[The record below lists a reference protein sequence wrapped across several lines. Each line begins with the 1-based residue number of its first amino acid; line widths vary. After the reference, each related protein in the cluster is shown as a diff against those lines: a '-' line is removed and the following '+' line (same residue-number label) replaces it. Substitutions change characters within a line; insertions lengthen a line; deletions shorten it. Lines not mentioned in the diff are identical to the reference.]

1 MRVKI
6 AVTLGDP
13 AGVGPE
19 LAARVC
25 HDEEVLAQADIV
37 IVGQKKLLAGGARA
51 AGLSFPQVT
60 LKECGPVAR
69 TDPGQPSA
77 AGGAQAGAFIRQAA
91 LMCLSGE
98 VQAMTT
104 APVSKE
110 YLNLAGYRYAGHTE
124 MLAELAGGA
133 KAVMMMAGPLLKVSL
148 LSTHVPLR
156 RAEEFIRPEN
166 IDYTCRT
173 TWQWLNRYWGYE
185 NPRLAVA
192 AFNPHAGENGL
203 LGREEQNLIRPAV
216 EALAGEGM
224 DIKGPLAADALFW
237 RVLKYGEFDAVVC
250 MYHDQGLIPFKMIHF
265 EDGVNVSL
273 GLPFIRTSPDHGTA
287 FDLAGQGR
295 ADGGSMKAAV
305 LLAAHMARR
314 NPAGPR

>member
-19 LAARVC
+19 LAARIC
-25 HDEEVLAQADIV
+25 HDEVVREQADIV
-37 IVGQKKLLAGGARA
+37 ITGQSGLLAAGACA
-51 AGLSFPQVT
+51 AGLPFPQVAI
-60 LKECGPVAR
+60 KECGPSAR
-69 TDPGQPSA
+69 ISPGQPCA

-104 APVSKE
+104 APISKE
-110 YLNLAGYRYAGHTE
+110 YLHQAGYHYAGHTE

-133 KAVMMMAGPLLKVSL
+133 KAVMMLAGPLLKVSL

-156 RAEEFIRPEN
+156 QAEEFIRPEN
-166 IDYTCRT
+166 IIYTCRIT
-173 TWQWLNRYWGYE
+173 RQWLSQYWGYE

-224 DIKGPLAADALFW
+224 NIKGPLSADTLF
-237 RVLKYGEFDAVVC
+237 RRALKYKEFDAVVC
-250 MYHDQGLIPFKMIHF
+250 MYHDQGLIPFKIAHF

-295 ADGGSMKAAV
+295 ADSSSMKAAV

-314 NPAGPR
+314 KFARPR